1 MEALKYMKKKK
12 ITSGSVIYTILKY
25 FVVLLLTISMLVPF
39 IWMLSASFK
48 TNLEIFTFP
57 IKWIPEV
64 FHFENYINVWERSNY
79 PVLFFNTVKLT
90 VIITVLQLVTST
102 MAAYAFSKIKFPE
115 RDKLFLLYLATL
127 MVPYQVVMIPQ
138 FSIIREMGLVNSH
151 WSLILIQAF
160 SAMGVF
166 LIKQFFD
173 GIPDELIEAARIDG
187 LGDWGIYSRIMLPL
201 AKSAMITLAI
211 LTITSTWNDFLAPL
225 IYLSNP
231 DLYTIQLGLRNL
243 TSQYTTEYGQI
254 MAASVISVIPIFVIY
269 CFFQKFFPVSLPG
282 KIYTVFMK
290 TLL

>member
-269 CFFQKFFPVSLPG
+269 CFFQKFFQEGLVSG
-282 KIYTVFMK
+282 AVKG
-290 TLL
+290 